1 MEVKMKINIPE
12 TMERS
17 IKIIV
22 QKTNMFKDEE
32 DFVQQALL
40 KQISK
45 FRDL

>member
-1 MEVKMKINIPE
+1 MKINIPE
-12 TMERS
+12 TIAKS
-17 IKIIV
+17 ITIIV
-22 QKTNMFKDEE
+22 KKTNMFKDEE

>member
-1 MEVKMKINIPE
+1 MKINIPE

-22 QKTNMFKDEE
+22 QKTNMFKNEE

>member
-1 MEVKMKINIPE
+1 MKINVPE
-12 TMERS
+12 TMAKS

-22 QKTNMFKDEE
+22 DKTDLFNDEE

>member
-1 MEVKMKINIPE
+1 MKVNVPE
-12 TMERS
+12 TMARS

-45 FRDL
+45 FRNL

>member
-1 MEVKMKINIPE
+1 MRIEIPE
-12 TMERS
+12 AMIRS

-22 QKTNMFKDEE
+22 DKTKMFKDEE
-32 DFVQQALL
+32 DFINQAVL

>member
-1 MEVKMKINIPE
+1 MKVNVPEVMVK
-12 TMERS
+12 S

-22 QKTNMFKDEE
+22 EKTNIFKDEE
-32 DFVQQALL
+32 DFIQQALL

>member
-1 MEVKMKINIPE
+1 MKINIPE
-12 TMERS
+12 SMERS

-22 QKTNMFKDEE
+22 KKTNLFSNEE

>member
-1 MEVKMKINIPE
+1 MKVNIPE
-12 TMERS
+12 SMERS

-22 QKTNMFKDEE
+22 SKTNLFQNEE
-32 DFVQQALL
+32 DFVQQAIL

>member
-1 MEVKMKINIPE
+1 MKVNIPE
-12 TMERS
+12 AMANS
-17 IKIIV
+17 IKIIIK
-22 QKTNMFKDEE
+22 KTNLFENEE

>member
-1 MEVKMKINIPE
+1 MRIKIREAMIRN
-12 TMERS
+12 

-22 QKTNMFKDEE
+22 DKTKMFKDEE
-32 DFVQQALL
+32 DFINQAVL

>member
-1 MEVKMKINIPE
+1 MKVNIPE
-12 TMERS
+12 AIAKS

-22 QKTNMFKDEE
+22 EKTDMFKDEE

>member
-1 MEVKMKINIPE
+1 MKVNIPE

-22 QKTNMFKDEE
+22 EKTKMFENEE
-32 DFVQQALL
+32 DFIQQAVL

>member
-1 MEVKMKINIPE
+1 MKVNIPE
-12 TMERS
+12 SMERS

-22 QKTNMFKDEE
+22 KKTNLFQNEE
-32 DFVQQALL
+32 DFVQQAIL

>member
-1 MEVKMKINIPE
+1 MRIEIPE
-12 TMERS
+12 AMVKS

-22 QKTNMFKDEE
+22 QKTKMFKDEE
-32 DFVQQALL
+32 DFVNQAVL

>member
-1 MEVKMKINIPE
+1 MKVNIPE
-12 TMERS
+12 SIERS

-22 QKTNMFKDEE
+22 KKTDFFKDEE

-40 KQISK
+40 KQIAK

>member
-1 MEVKMKINIPE
+1 MKLNIPE
-12 TMERS
+12 TIANS

-22 QKTNMFKDEE
+22 SKTEMFKDEE